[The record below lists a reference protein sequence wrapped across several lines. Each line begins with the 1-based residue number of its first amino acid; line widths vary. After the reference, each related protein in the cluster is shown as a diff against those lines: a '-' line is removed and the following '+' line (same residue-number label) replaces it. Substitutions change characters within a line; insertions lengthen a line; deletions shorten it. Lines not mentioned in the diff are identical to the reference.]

1 MPYMASYATLQ
12 QYICEFEQVKDQYM
26 VEEDSP
32 QNIQGMKTTNKQPNE
47 VKTGRV
53 QNARQIRVNNCVFFF
68 SLGDRKTF
76 FFGVKKTS
84 CTFEGTK
91 QI

>member
-1 MPYMASYATLQ
+1 M
-12 QYICEFEQVKDQYM
+12 KDQYM

-32 QNIQGMKTTNKQPNE
+32 RNIKGMKTANKQPNE

-53 QNARQIRVNNCVFFF
+53 QNAGQIRVNNHVFF

-76 FFGVKKTS
+76 FFGVKKT
-84 CTFEGTK
+84 CRTFEGTK
-91 QI
+91 QT